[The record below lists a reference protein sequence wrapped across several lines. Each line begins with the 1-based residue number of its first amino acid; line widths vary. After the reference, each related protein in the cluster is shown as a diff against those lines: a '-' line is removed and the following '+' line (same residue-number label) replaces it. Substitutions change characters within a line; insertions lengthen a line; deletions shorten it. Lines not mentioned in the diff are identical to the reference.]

1 MKTAR
6 ISDPLARE
14 ALALWSDDVVSADQK
29 EDQMAREIAEV
40 DALLEEIDRDLA
52 ADARLEL
59 ARLTHDTADQVRARR
74 ARRRAD
80 RAALRTLP
88 GRLGGGVAA

>member
-6 ISDPLARE
+6 ISDPVARK
-14 ALALWSDDVVSADQK
+14 ALAVLSDDIVSADQK
-29 EDQMAREIAEV
+29 EAQMAREIAEV

-52 ADARLEL
+52 ADTRLEL
-59 ARLTHDTADQVRARR
+59 VRLTHDATDQVRARR

-88 GRLGGGVAA
+88 GRLGGGMAA